1 MAQKSARDD
10 KIPQRLK
17 RLRRDEPLE
26 KAPKRLKA
34 NDETLEAI
42 SSSMSLGEGNT
53 SAEAAAEKG
62 RLASKSL
69 HKYSQ
74 QMALYL
80 HEGMS
85 QLSMLVIRRLIAEA
99 AVPAPRNK
107 ESLLKMLSETA
118 KELLLNE
125 LELVVWSI
133 YLDKFVW
140 KDLGLPLETL
150 LMYSAFA
157 VKTYMNDEITV
168 FQTHL
173 NSRFSNFTSRY
184 NEWITKHRSRMGIAP
199 RELNTKF
206 KKLTKPLISQ
216 DDVKVIDYNYYVDE
230 ILQISPPY
238 SSAQDRGQTDQ
249 RPEVNKEQLELEPQF
264 YNDDRVLLHPSLLKQ
279 ESIEEYDN
287 PDLSRQWSIGSFG
300 MNPPLDRYES
310 IMGNFFPGMS
320 RQSSMNMHT
329 MQLRRA
335 NSKEEVTALPNLA
348 KQSSFVSSLI
358 NSDYP

>member
-10 KIPQRLK
+10 KITQRLK

-42 SSSMSLGEGNT
+42 SSAMCLGEGNT
-53 SAEAAAEKG
+53 SADAAPEKG

-74 QMALYL
+74 QQALYL

-99 AVPAPRNK
+99 AVPAPRSK

-133 YLDKFVW
+133 YLEKFVW

-238 SSAQDRGQTDQ
+238 STVPDRGSTDMQ
-249 RPEVNKEQLELEPQF
+249 RPEANKEQLELEQQF
-264 YNDDRVLLHPSLLKQ
+264 YNDDRVLHHPSLQKQ
-279 ESIEEYDN
+279 ASIEEYDH

-300 MNPPLDRYES
+300 MNPPLDRYDS
-310 IMGNFFPGMS
+310 FAGNFFPGMS
-320 RQSSMNMHT
+320 RQSSMHT
-329 MQLRRA
+329 MQLRRT
-335 NSKEEVTALPNLA
+335 NSKEEVPAVPSLN